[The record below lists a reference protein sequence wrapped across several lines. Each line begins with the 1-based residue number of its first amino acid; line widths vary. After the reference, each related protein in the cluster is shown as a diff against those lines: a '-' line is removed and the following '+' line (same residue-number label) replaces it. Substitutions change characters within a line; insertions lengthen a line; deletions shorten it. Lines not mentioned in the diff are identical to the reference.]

1 MYLASLNQRL
11 GDIIQRD
18 YISLDDDTIIADAV
32 KVMKEKGIS
41 SVFVKASSSSSKIV
55 QENNDKQS
63 NHLNP
68 IIGIVTERDILYRVV
83 GQNKGPYKATLRDV
97 MSSPIITIEEDAL
110 VKDAISLMRSKH
122 IRRLL
127 VVEKKAVANI
137 QDQKIGHER
146 EDHSFV
152 GKPYASVPIG
162 IVSLMTMVGNFTRE
176 SFDLAEIESPIPG
189 NAITTALNIICPY
202 CESTFQ
208 NKNELSAHI
217 DRIHLG
223 SGLLEGDRS
232 KW

>member
-11 GDIIQRD
+11 GDIVQRN

-41 SVFVKASSSSSKIV
+41 SVFVKASSSPSKIV
-55 QENNDKQS
+55 HENNKQL
-63 NHLNP
+63 NHFNP

-83 GQNKGPYKATLRDV
+83 GQNKGPYKATLKDV
-97 MSSPIITIEEDAL
+97 MSSPIITIGEDAL

-127 VVEKKAVANI
+127 VIERKAVSNI
-137 QDQKIGHER
+137 QEKGHEK
-146 EDHSFV
+146 EDHSFAN
-152 GKPYASVPIG
+152 KTYASIPIG
-162 IVSLMTMVGNFTRE
+162 MVSLMTMVGNFTRE
-176 SFDLAEIESPIPG
+176 SLDLAEIESPIPG
-189 NAITTALNIICPY
+189 KAITRAINIICPY

-208 NKNELSAHI
+208 NNGELSIHI

-223 SGLLEGDRS
+223 PGLLEGDKS

>member
-11 GDIIQRD
+11 GDIVQRD
-18 YISLDDDTIIADAV
+18 YITLDDDTIIADAV

-55 QENNDKQS
+55 QENNKQS

-83 GQNKGPYKATLRDV
+83 GRNKGPYKATLRDV
-97 MSSPIITIEEDAL
+97 MSSPIITIDKDVL

-137 QDQKIGHER
+137 QEIGHEK
-146 EDHSFV
+146 EDHSIV
-152 GKPYASVPIG
+152 SKTYTGVPIG
-162 IVSLMTMVGNFTRE
+162 MVSLMTMVGNFTRE
-176 SFDLAEIESPIPG
+176 SLDLAEIESPIPG
-189 NAITTALNIICPY
+189 NTIAMALNIICPY

-208 NKNELSAHI
+208 DKNELSAHI

-223 SGLLEGDRS
+223 SGLLEGDKS

>member
-11 GDIIQRD
+11 GDIVQRD
-18 YISLDDDTIIADAV
+18 YTSLDDDTIIADAV

-55 QENNDKQS
+55 QKNNDKQS

-97 MSSPIITIEEDAL
+97 MSSPIITIDEDAL
-110 VKDAISLMRSKH
+110 VKDAISLMRNKH

-127 VVEKKAVANI
+127 VIEKKAVSDI
-137 QDQKIGHER
+137 QEIGHEK
-146 EDHSFV
+146 EDHSFIS
-152 GKPYASVPIG
+152 KTYNSVPIG
-162 IVSLMTMVGNFTRE
+162 MVSLMTMVGNFTRE
-176 SFDLAEIESPIPG
+176 SLELAEIESPIPG
-189 NAITTALNIICPY
+189 NAITTALNINCPY

-208 NKNELSAHI
+208 NKNELSA
-217 DRIHLG
+217 
-223 SGLLEGDRS
+223 
-232 KW
+232 

>member
-11 GDIIQRD
+11 GDIVQRD
-18 YISLDDDTIIADAV
+18 YTSLDDDTIIADAV

-55 QENNDKQS
+55 QGNNKQS

-97 MSSPIITIEEDAL
+97 MSSPIITIDEDAL

-127 VVEKKAVANI
+127 VIEKKAVSDI
-137 QDQKIGHER
+137 QEIGHEK
-146 EDHSFV
+146 EDHRFV
-152 GKPYASVPIG
+152 SKTYTSVPIG
-162 IVSLMTMVGNFTRE
+162 MVSLMTMVGNFTRE
-176 SFDLAEIESPIPG
+176 SLDLAEIESPIPG

-208 NKNELSAHI
+208 NKNELAAHI

-223 SGLLEGDRS
+223 SGLHEGDRS